1 MAAGRFSWRP
11 VIAVRVSVC
20 VYDCVCAV
28 CVCEY
33 AVCAQLWRVWGFTIL
48 LIYNNYKSVSNAL
61 NKTCSSQ
68 RGAKCQR
75 REMVRGA
82 YLEVCATQNN
92 SISIALR
99 STWGSRGNGSS
110 INSQAAAAAG
120 AGRQQSPSQLQPQ
133 TVANAHT
140 HGHTPANGI
149 VYKQQAC
156 RKHTHTHIKRGRG
169 GCRLQFCNLF

>member
-11 VIAVRVSVC
+11 VIAVRVSVYEC
-20 VYDCVCAV
+20 VLCVC
-28 CVCEY
+28 

-75 REMVRGA
+75 REEVRGGIPRGLCHTKQFNFNCFA
-82 YLEVCATQNN
+82 VHLRQQRQQQLASSSN
-92 SISIALR
+92 SS
-99 STWGSRGNGSS
+99 SRC
-110 INSQAAAAAG
+110 
-120 AGRQQSPSQLQPQ
+120 RQQSPSQLQPQ

-140 HGHTPANGI
+140 QGHTPANGI
-149 VYKQQAC
+149 VYKLAAC
-156 RKHTHTHIKRGRG
+156 CKHTHT
-169 GCRLQFCNLF
+169 